1 MSGSLLHI
9 QNKINKLNSKPLFF
23 YYHTLPV
30 NNVHSV
36 WDCKTM
42 LGLMFYFP
50 PPLLISPEQ
59 QSVHAKEATEG
70 MEVAILKTCQSLND
84 LRREVSCRLSPVE

>member
-1 MSGSLLHI
+1 MC
-9 QNKINKLNSKPLFF
+9 
-23 YYHTLPV
+23 
-30 NNVHSV
+30 V
-36 WDCKTM
+36 WDCKTI

-50 PPLLISPEQ
+50 PPPLLVSPEQ

-84 LRREVSCRLSPVE
+84 LRREVSFPLSPVE